1 MGVYS
6 PIRGFLFSDINMVTG
21 DMASCYNIKMSSSAF
36 LAKHAMFAKCQYV
49 LGGNEM
55 SHATEQHGTFTRWDH
70 STEHNRHMI
79 IGCGMNGGVLDGA
92 GEVWSCGDARQ

>member
-1 MGVYS
+1 
-6 PIRGFLFSDINMVTG
+6 
-21 DMASCYNIKMSSSAF
+21 
-36 LAKHAMFAKCQYV
+36 
-49 LGGNEM
+49 M